1 MIKKSTILKFSPQI
15 IISGIAI
22 LLIFSFMI
30 GNSLVKKSEKELNP
44 KKQINE
50 AQAATYSLK
59 EIDTKT
65 GELRWE
71 LTAKEGKTEDN
82 LQAVLIKDID
92 AKVYKSNK
100 VIFEL
105 HAPNARANT
114 SKKEIYLFGEVIA
127 KDTEGKFLLKSNQ
140 LALGMNTSIEAQ
152 NGFNLILKDSATLT
166 GENAFINDN
175 QTQIIVKNLNEA
187 LFKEVTLSGKK
198 VTIIRDING
207 VLDRA
212 LISKGGKVVLKD
224 QKNNSLSADTIKW
237 EKSGEITAIK
247 NVTYTLGDKL
257 FKAGF
262 LLIKPDKKIYAKN
275 NVSIIHSDTQCY
287 GNYLSFEDGSLIVIS
302 GKPKAIQGDKQITAD
317 KIVYNLNSGKVEAK
331 GNVKTTVTEKDRI

>member
-1 MIKKSTILKFSPQI
+1 MIKKSTILRFSPQI
-15 IISGIAI
+15 IISGIVI
-22 LLIFSFMI
+22 LLISSFII

-44 KKQINE
+44 NKQINE

-59 EIDTKT
+59 EIDTKS

-71 LTAKEGKTEDN
+71 LTAKEGKTEHN
-82 LQAVLIKDID
+82 LKAVLIKDID
-92 AKVYKSNK
+92 AKVYKKNK

-105 HAPNARANT
+105 HAPHAKANT
-114 SKKEIYLFGEVIA
+114 STKDIYLFGEVTA

-152 NGFNLILKDSATLT
+152 NGFSLILKDSGTLT
-166 GENAFINDN
+166 GENAFINDD
-175 QTQIIVKNLNEA
+175 QTQIIVKDLNEA

-198 VTIIRDING
+198 VTIIRDTNG
-207 VLDRA
+207 ALNRA
-212 LISKGGKVVLKD
+212 LLSKGGKVVLKD
-224 QKNNSLSADTIKW
+224 QKNNSLSADTIEW
-237 EKSGEITAIK
+237 EKSGEIKAIK
-247 NVTYTLGDKL
+247 NVTYTSGDKI
-257 FKAGF
+257 FKAGY

-287 GNYLSFEDGSLIVIS
+287 GNSLSFEDESLIVIS

-317 KIVYNLNSGKVEAK
+317 KIAYNLNSGKVEAF
-331 GNVKTTVTEKDRI
+331 GNVKTTVTEKSRI